1 MSVRVNTP
9 QGDDIEGLGAE
20 VWAESPLF
28 LSDAGASALAPETS
42 ERQERGESVVFYRLG
57 RRFVDNEAS
66 IPEDARDVL
75 YYTLSVGHHVG
86 VIDCFER
93 ALTMPLASYR
103 TIVGLLESEEAR
115 FKLSGVWRFGE
126 IEIDKMNVPC
136 LLPALRACLA
146 NLDVFNEPG
155 KTEIP
160 LDGLEVSML
169 MAFVDAVLKVRD
181 EPGMYLMV
189 RREAS

>member
-1 MSVRVNTP
+1 MTTSRGSAP
-9 QGDDIEGLGAE
+9 KCGP
-20 VWAESPLF
+20 SPPLF
-28 LSDAGASALAPETS
+28 LSDAGASALAPETP
-42 ERQERGESVVFYRLG
+42 ERQERGESVAFYRLG

-126 IEIDKMNVPC
+126 IEIDKTNVPC

-160 LDGLEVSML
+160 LDELEVSML